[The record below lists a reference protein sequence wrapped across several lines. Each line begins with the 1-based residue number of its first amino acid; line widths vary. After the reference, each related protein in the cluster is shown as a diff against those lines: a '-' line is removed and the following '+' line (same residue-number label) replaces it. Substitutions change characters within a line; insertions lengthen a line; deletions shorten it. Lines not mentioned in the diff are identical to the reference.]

1 MQSTIS
7 RSAGG
12 AVSSSS
18 SDIALSRALHSRV
31 QHSLWSAAAGASE
44 QHTVAWLGSAELYS
58 MPGDHAAR
66 LGLGSGACAAL
77 SLPAARERIIG
88 LSDIEPEM
96 LGSLLQGPLIIR
108 VEPENPESS

>member
-1 MQSTIS
+1 M
-7 RSAGG
+7 
-12 AVSSSS
+12 SSSS

-31 QHSLWSAAAGASE
+31 QHSPWSAAAGASE

-77 SLPAARERIIG
+77 SHRLPEK
-88 LSDIEPEM
+88 E
-96 LGSLLQGPLIIR
+96 LLDSQTSNLKC
-108 VEPENPESS
+108 